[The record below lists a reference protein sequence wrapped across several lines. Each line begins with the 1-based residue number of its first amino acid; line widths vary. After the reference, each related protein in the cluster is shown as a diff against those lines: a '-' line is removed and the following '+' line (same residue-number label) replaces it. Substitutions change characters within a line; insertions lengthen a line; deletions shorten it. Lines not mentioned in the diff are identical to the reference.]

1 VELFCFA
8 LSYSP
13 LGSRYCPEP
22 LEGLRSS
29 LFPLFHSLRYREKSE
44 TKSAL
49 KLHYSAKVKIE

>member
-8 LSYSP
+8 LSCCP

-29 LFPLFHSLRYREKSE
+29 LSLLFHSLRYREKSE
-44 TKSAL
+44 TQSAL
-49 KLHYSAKVKIE
+49 KLHYSAKEKIE